1 MASGNIRLFDV
12 RKSPN
17 YCSRLSLVVFVAFS
31 LLAIWIFLPS
41 SSTFP
46 VENPNLLYQEN
57 DSLGHRVNNGSLG
70 NTQIQSQ
77 DVPDDD
83 KRTVKKGSEDAG
95 EQTKVDSAKT
105 LETDLEEKISE
116 ESTPGKTS
124 SEKTSDKSDMT
135 SEFDNETEDG
145 QMNNQHK
152 SNESREK
159 TNMGMSN
166 TDGGQKDG
174 EQTLADEESDL
185 NEKFNSSK
193 GKDSDIDDSA
203 EKLNTDNSLDDVQQD
218 NKKVNQNSERV
229 QQDQDNN
236 SEQPAAN
243 NNLGIQERTQESNN
257 QSENLAQTTA
267 SDGTWST
274 QVVESQNEKL
284 SQQDSKEQNDY
295 TWKVCNTTAGPD
307 YIPCLD
313 NVYVVRRLPSTMHFE
328 HRERHCPEDAPTCLV
343 PLPAGYRKPIQW
355 PKSRDKI
362 WFHNV
367 PHTELAV
374 VKGHQNWVK
383 VTGEYLTFPGGGTQ
397 FIQGAL
403 HYIDMIQ
410 NANPAIAWG
419 KRSRVILDVGCG
431 VASFGGYLFERD
443 VLTMSFAPKDVHEA
457 QVQFALERGIP
468 AILGVMGTK
477 RLPFPGG
484 VFDVIHC
491 ARCRVPWHIEGGK
504 LLLELNRVLRPGGYF
519 LWSATPIYRRDQED
533 IGIWKEMSKLT
544 MAMCW
549 DLVMIKKD
557 KLNKVAIAM
566 YRKPTSNECYEKRP
580 QNEPPLCDNF
590 DDPNSAWNVTLQAC
604 MHKVP
609 VDMSKRGSNWPEKWP
624 IRLEKPPYWLNEL
637 GVYGKPGQE
646 DFTADY
652 EHWKDIV
659 SQTYMN
665 GIGVSWSSIRNIM
678 DMRAVYGGF
687 AAALKDLKVWV
698 MNVIPIE
705 SPDTLPIIYER
716 GLFGMHHDWCESFN
730 TYPRSY
736 DLLHA
741 DNLFSSLKK
750 RCNLMPVFAEVDRI
764 LRPEGILIVRDNAAT
779 IAEIE
784 SIAKSLQWD
793 VRFTDSKDNE
803 GLLSV
808 QKTFWRPLDVETIT
822 SAIA

>member
-57 DSLGHRVNNGSLG
+57 DSLGHRGNNGSLG

-185 NEKFNSSK
+185 DEKFNRSK

-343 PLPAGYRKPIQW
+343 P
-355 PKSRDKI
+355 
-362 WFHNV
+362 
-367 PHTELAV
+367 T
-374 VKGHQNWVK
+374 
-383 VTGEYLTFPGGGTQ
+383 
-397 FIQGAL
+397 
-403 HYIDMIQ
+403 
-410 NANPAIAWG
+410 
-419 KRSRVILDVGCG
+419 
-431 VASFGGYLFERD
+431 
-443 VLTMSFAPKDVHEA
+443 
-457 QVQFALERGIP
+457 
-468 AILGVMGTK
+468 
-477 RLPFPGG
+477 
-484 VFDVIHC
+484 
-491 ARCRVPWHIEGGK
+491 CRV
-504 LLLELNRVLRPGGYF
+504 
-519 LWSATPIYRRDQED
+519 QEAN
-533 IGIWKEMSKLT
+533 S
-544 MAMCW
+544 MA
-549 DLVMIKKD
+549 
-557 KLNKVAIAM
+557 
-566 YRKPTSNECYEKRP
+566 
-580 QNEPPLCDNF
+580 
-590 DDPNSAWNVTLQAC
+590 
-604 MHKVP
+604 
-609 VDMSKRGSNWPEKWP
+609 
-624 IRLEKPPYWLNEL
+624 
-637 GVYGKPGQE
+637 
-646 DFTADY
+646 
-652 EHWKDIV
+652 
-659 SQTYMN
+659 
-665 GIGVSWSSIRNIM
+665 
-678 DMRAVYGGF
+678 
-687 AAALKDLKVWV
+687 
-698 MNVIPIE
+698 
-705 SPDTLPIIYER
+705 
-716 GLFGMHHDWCESFN
+716 
-730 TYPRSY
+730 
-736 DLLHA
+736 
-741 DNLFSSLKK
+741 
-750 RCNLMPVFAEVDRI
+750 
-764 LRPEGILIVRDNAAT
+764 
-779 IAEIE
+779 
-784 SIAKSLQWD
+784 
-793 VRFTDSKDNE
+793 
-803 GLLSV
+803 
-808 QKTFWRPLDVETIT
+808 QKQG
-822 SAIA
+822 